1 MGFLSEFKHQ
11 PVLVNEVI
19 DYLNIK
25 PAGVYVDATLGGAG
39 HASQIAKRL
48 NEDGL
53 LIGIDQ
59 DQTAI
64 QAGKEKLR
72 NVSPTVRLVRSN
84 FTALPEIL
92 DDLKVKEID
101 GILFDLGV
109 SSPQLDEEERGFSYK
124 QDAPL
129 DMRMDRSRPFSAAHL
144 VNTASVEELTRIIN
158 EYGEERWAKRIAIFI
173 ERYRREKEIKT
184 TSELVEIIKA
194 AIPAS
199 ARRTGPHPAR
209 RTFQALRIAVNNELE
224 ALEKA
229 LEEAVPLLKGGGR
242 IVVISF
248 HSLEDRIVKNVFAK
262 GAKGCRCPKELPVCQ
277 CNYQPRLKILTK
289 KPIAPTPDEIRQ
301 NARARSSKLR
311 SAEKLV

>member
-1 MGFLSEFKHQ
+1 MVILSEFKHQ
-11 PVLVNEVI
+11 SVLVKEAI

-25 PAGVYVDATLGGAG
+25 PTGVYVDATLGGAG
-39 HASQIAKRL
+39 HASQIASRL

-64 QAGKEKLR
+64 QAGREKLKTAIPY
-72 NVSPTVRLVRSN
+72 VKLVRSN

-92 DDLKVKEID
+92 DDLKVTDID

-124 QDAPL
+124 YEAPL
-129 DMRMDRSRPFSAAHL
+129 DMRMDRSQPFSAAHL
-144 VNTASVEELTRIIN
+144 VNTASVEELTRIISD
-158 EYGEERWAKRIAIFI
+158 YGEERWAKRIGVFI
-173 ERYRREKEIKT
+173 ERYRREKQIVT
-184 TSELVEIIKA
+184 TSQLAEIIKA

-209 RTFQALRIAVNNELE
+209 RTFQALRIAVNNELK
-224 ALEKA
+224 ALEKV
-229 LEEAVPLLKGGGR
+229 LEEAIPLLRQGGR

-248 HSLEDRIVKNVFAK
+248 HSLEDRIIKNFFAK
-262 GAKGCRCPKELPVCQ
+262 EAKGCQCPKELPVCQ
-277 CNYQPRLKILTK
+277 CNNQPRLKILTK
-289 KPIAPTPDEIRQ
+289 KPVVPTPDEISQ

>member
-1 MGFLSEFKHQ
+1 LSEFRHQ
-11 PVLVNEVI
+11 SVLMKEAI
-19 DYLNIK
+19 DYLDIK

-39 HASQIAKRL
+39 HASQIASRL

-64 QAGKEKLR
+64 QAGREKLKTV
-72 NVSPTVRLVRSN
+72 NPTVKLVRSN

-92 DDLKVKEID
+92 GDLKVTDID

-124 QDAPL
+124 HEAPL
-129 DMRMDRSRPFSAAHL
+129 DMRMDRSQPFSAAHL
-144 VNTASVEELTRIIN
+144 VNTASVEELTRIIS

-173 ERYRREKEIKT
+173 ERYRRERQIVT
-184 TSELVEIIKA
+184 TSQLAEIIKA

-209 RTFQALRIAVNNELE
+209 RTFQALRITVNNELE
-224 ALEKA
+224 ALETV
-229 LEEAVPLLKGGGR
+229 LEEAIPVLKQGGR

-248 HSLEDRIVKNVFAK
+248 HSLEDRIIKNVFAK
-262 GAKGCRCPKELPVCQ
+262 EAKGCRCPKEFPVCQ
-277 CNYQPRLKILTK
+277 CNNQPRLKVLTK
-289 KPIAPTPDEIRQ
+289 KPVVPTPDEISK
-301 NARARSSKLR
+301 NKRARSSKLR

>member
-1 MGFLSEFKHQ
+1 MTEFKHQ
-11 PVLVNEVI
+11 PVLVNEAI

-39 HASQIAKRL
+39 HAFQIASRL
-48 NEDGL
+48 NEEGL

-59 DQTAI
+59 DHTAI
-64 QAGKEKLR
+64 QAGKEKLS
-72 NVSPTVRLVRSN
+72 NVSPTVKLIRSN

-92 DDLKVKEID
+92 ASLRVKEID

-144 VNTASVEELTRIIN
+144 VNTASVDELTKIIG
-158 EYGEERWAKRIAIFI
+158 EYGEERWAKRIANFI
-173 ERYRREKEIKT
+173 DGYRREKEIKT
-184 TSELVEIIKA
+184 TGELAEIIKA

-209 RTFQALRIAVNNELE
+209 RTFQALRIAVNNELD

-229 LEEAVPLLKGGGR
+229 LEEAIPLLKPEGR

-248 HSLEDRIVKNVFAK
+248 HSLEDRIVKNIFAK
-262 GAKGCRCPKELPVCQ
+262 EAKGCRCPKELPICQ
-277 CNYQPRLKILTK
+277 CNNQPRLKILTK
-289 KPIAPTPDEIRQ
+289 KPVVPNPDEISQ
-301 NARARSSKLR
+301 NPRARSSKLR

>member
-1 MGFLSEFKHQ
+1 MTEFKHQ
-11 PVLVNEVI
+11 PVLVNEAI

-25 PAGVYVDATLGGAG
+25 PAGIYVDATLGGAG
-39 HASQIAKRL
+39 HAFQIASRL
-48 NEDGL
+48 NEEGL

-59 DQTAI
+59 DHTAI
-64 QAGKEKLR
+64 QAGKEKLS
-72 NVSPTVRLVRSN
+72 NVRPTVRLTRSN
-84 FTALPEIL
+84 FMALPEIL
-92 DDLKVKEID
+92 TDLKVKEID

-124 QDAPL
+124 QEAPL
-129 DMRMDRSRPFSAAHL
+129 DMRMDRSQPFSAAHL
-144 VNTASVEELTRIIN
+144 VNTASVAELTRIIS
-158 EYGEERWAKRIAIFI
+158 EYGEERWAKRIALFI
-173 ERYRREKEIKT
+173 EGYRREKEIKT
-184 TSELVEIIKA
+184 TGELGEIIKA

-209 RTFQALRIAVNNELE
+209 RTFQALRIAVNNELV

-229 LEEAVPLLKGGGR
+229 LEEAIPLLKRGGR

-262 GAKGCRCPKELPVCQ
+262 EAIGCRCPKELPICQ
-277 CNYQPRLKILTK
+277 CNNQPRLKILTK
-289 KPIAPTPDEIRQ
+289 KPVVPTPDEISQ